1 MFVRCDSKTLQNVA
15 NESIFFFSENCA
27 YLLQHF
33 NFDRCQTVN
42 MEDAELINQILM
54 GNMNAFTFLVN
65 RYQKL
70 VVHITK
76 RLIQR
81 QEEVEDV
88 CQDVFLKVYQNLG
101 KYRNEC
107 KLSTW
112 IATIAYNTSINYLR
126 KFKKN
131 IEVNPYDSDF
141 LRNLTNYKSDD
152 YERTDLHQYIHEQI
166 ELLPVQYRTVL
177 TLYHLEEFSYQE
189 IEQITG
195 MPEETIKSYLFRAKA
210 LLREKL
216 KCVVDENSLK
226 SVKEITHEK

>member
-1 MFVRCDSKTLQNVA
+1 
-15 NESIFFFSENCA
+15 
-27 YLLQHF
+27 
-33 NFDRCQTVN
+33 

>member
-1 MFVRCDSKTLQNVA
+1 V
-15 NESIFFFSENCA
+15 
-27 YLLQHF
+27 QHF
-33 NFDRCQTVN
+33 NPDRCQTLSMN
-42 MEDAELINQILM
+42 DAELVAQILN
-54 GNMNAFTFLVN
+54 GNMKSFTFLVS

-70 VVHITK
+70 VVHITG

-81 QEEVEDV
+81 REELEDV
-88 CQDVFLKVYQNLG
+88 SQEVFLKVYQNLG

-131 IEVNPYDSDF
+131 DETGLDDKAILDKLTDF
-141 LRNLTNYKSDD
+141 KQDD
-152 YERTDLHQYIHEQI
+152 YETIDLHRYIREQI
-166 ELLPVQYRTVL
+166 ELLPVHYRTVL

-195 MPEETIKSYLFRAKA
+195 MPEGTVKNYLFRAKA
-210 LLREKL
+210 LLKEKL
-216 KCVVDENSLK
+216 QFVVNESSLK
-226 SVKEITHEK
+226 LVKEINNEK

>member
-1 MFVRCDSKTLQNVA
+1 
-15 NESIFFFSENCA
+15 
-27 YLLQHF
+27 
-33 NFDRCQTVN
+33 
-42 MEDAELINQILM
+42 MEDAELINQILK

-70 VVHITK
+70 VVHITG

-81 QEEVEDV
+81 QDELEDV
-88 CQDVFLKVYQNLG
+88 CQDVYLKVYQNLG

-107 KLSTW
+107 KLSTS

-126 KFKKN
+126 KYKKMV
-131 IEVNPYDSDF
+131 EVNPDDTVA
-141 LRNLTNYKSDD
+141 LRNMSEYKSDD
-152 YERTDLHQYIHEQI
+152 YERTDLHQFIHEQI

-189 IEQITG
+189 IKQITG
-195 MPEETIKSYLFRAKA
+195 MPEGTIKSYLFRAKA
-210 LLREKL
+210 LLKEKL

-226 SVKEITHEK
+226 LVKEITHEK

>member
-1 MFVRCDSKTLQNVA
+1 
-15 NESIFFFSENCA
+15 
-27 YLLQHF
+27 
-33 NFDRCQTVN
+33 
-42 MEDAELINQILM
+42 
-54 GNMNAFTFLVN
+54 MNAFTFLVN

-70 VVHITK
+70 VVHITG

-81 QEEVEDV
+81 NDELEDV
-88 CQDVFLKVYQNLG
+88 CQDVFMKVFQNLG

-126 KFKKN
+126 KFKK
-131 IEVNPYDSDF
+131 IDEAGLDDKAILDKF
-141 LRNLTNYKSDD
+141 ADYKSDD
-152 YERTDLHQYIHEQI
+152 YETADLHRYIREQI

-195 MPEETIKSYLFRAKA
+195 MPEGTVKNYLFRAKA
-210 LLREKL
+210 LLKEKL
-216 KCVVDENSLK
+216 KFVVDESSLK
-226 SVKEITHEK
+226 LVKEITNEK

>member
-1 MFVRCDSKTLQNVA
+1 
-15 NESIFFFSENCA
+15 
-27 YLLQHF
+27 
-33 NFDRCQTVN
+33 
-42 MEDAELINQILM
+42 MEDAELVNQILK

-70 VVHITK
+70 VVHITG

-81 QEEVEDV
+81 QEELEDV

-101 KYRNEC
+101 KYRFEC

-126 KFKKN
+126 KYKKMV
-131 IEVNPYDSDF
+131 EVNADDSIVLINMTD
-141 LRNLTNYKSDD
+141 YKLDD

-195 MPEETIKSYLFRAKA
+195 MPEGTIKSYLFRAKA

-216 KCVVDENSLK
+216 KFVVDENSLK

>member
-1 MFVRCDSKTLQNVA
+1 
-15 NESIFFFSENCA
+15 
-27 YLLQHF
+27 
-33 NFDRCQTVN
+33 
-42 MEDAELINQILM
+42 MEDAELVNQILK
-54 GNMNAFTFLVN
+54 GNMNAFTFLVK

-70 VVHITK
+70 VVHITA

-126 KFKKN
+126 KFKKMM
-131 IEVNPYDSDF
+131 EVNADDSIVLINMTD
-141 LRNLTNYKSDD
+141 YKLDD
-152 YERTDLHQYIHEQI
+152 YERTDLHQYINEQI

-195 MPEETIKSYLFRAKA
+195 MPEGTIKSYLFRAKA